1 MLITSRVSCL
11 ILAVLLSA
19 TAASAQDAAQKTP
32 PPRPPATNQILLD
45 VVVSPKSGPPVA
57 DLQQQ
62 DFTLLDNKSPQ
73 PITSFKVIPGREAPA
88 DILIVIDAVNVDYR
102 ILSFQRDQISKF
114 LRAEGGHLAYPI
126 ALAVFTDKGV
136 QIVGNF
142 SSDGNELSATL
153 NREDIGLRDIGRSGG
168 FYGASERLQLSLQAF
183 RQLTASEARNP
194 GRKIM
199 LWVSPGWPL
208 LSGARVEI
216 DAKQQTQIFADI
228 VGLNTQL
235 LQAGVTVYN
244 VNPLG
249 SNSANPARSPPEISA
264 SKSSPFKA
272 AVSFSITTTMSP
284 RSCKNAFPMSRHT
297 TKSPSPP
304 PLPNAPTNITTWK
317 LSSTN
322 QASRRALVRATT
334 RNPHLTTEEFAP
346 KSPAVVLRSEA
357 TTDLSA
363 SSSSL
368 VYPCGS
374 VANPLPW
381 IFSTPLSPR
390 PPR

>member
-1 MLITSRVSCL
+1 MLNSSRLSGL
-11 ILAVLLSA
+11 IFATLLAA
-19 TAASAQDAAQKTP
+19 TAASAQQTP
-32 PPRPPATNQILLD
+32 PPRPPAANQILLD

-62 DFTLLDNKSPQ
+62 DFTLLDNKFPQ
-73 PITSFKVIPGREAPA
+73 TITAFKAVPGREAPA
-88 DILIVIDAVNVDYR
+88 DVLMVIDAVNTDYR
-102 ILSFQRDQISKF
+102 VLSFERTQITKF

-142 SSDGNELSATL
+142 SSDGNDLSATL
-153 NREDIGLRDIGRSGG
+153 DREDIGLRDLGRSGG

-216 DAKQQTQIFADI
+216 DAKQQAQIFADV

-235 LQAGVTVYN
+235 LRAGVTVYN

-249 SNSANPARSPPEISA
+249 ATEALLRTSYYKEFVKGVSKPSQVAAGNLGLQVLAVQSGGLVLDFNNDVTSLLQQCLSDVAPYYEISFT
-264 SKSSPFKA
+264 P
-272 AVSFSITTTMSP
+272 
-284 RSCKNAFPMSRHT
+284 
-297 TKSPSPP
+297 
-304 PLPNAPTNITTWK
+304 
-317 LSSTN
+317 
-322 QASRRALVRATT
+322 ATAERPDEYHHLEIKIAKPGLTART
-334 RNPHLTTEEFAP
+334 RQGYYAQ
-346 KSPAVVLRSEA
+346 PA
-357 TTDLSA
+357 TH
-363 SSSSL
+363 
-368 VYPCGS
+368 
-374 VANPLPW
+374 N
-381 IFSTPLSPR
+381 
-390 PPR
+390 

>member
-1 MLITSRVSCL
+1 MLNTARSSRVLFVTLLCSAA
-11 ILAVLLSA
+11 AVFAQQSA
-19 TAASAQDAAQKTP
+19 
-32 PPRPPATNQILLD
+32 PPAQSPSNQILLD
-45 VVVSPKSGPPVA
+45 VVVPPKSGPPVA

-73 PITSFKVIPGREAPA
+73 AITSFKVVPGREAPA
-88 DILIVIDAVNVDYR
+88 DVLIVIDAVNVDYR
-102 ILSFQRDQISKF
+102 MLSFQRSQISKF

-153 NREDIGLRDIGRSGG
+153 DRQDIGLRDIGRSGG

-216 DAKQQTQIFADI
+216 DAKQQSQIFADI

-249 SNSANPARSPPEISA
+249 SNEALLRTSYYQEFVKGVSKPSQVAAGNLGLQVLAVQSGGLVLDFNNDVSALLQKCLSDVAPYYEISFVPTPA
-264 SKSSPFKA
+264 ERPDEYHHLEIKLAKPGLTA
-272 AVSFSITTTMSP
+272 RTRQGYYAQP
-284 RSCKNAFPMSRHT
+284 
-297 TKSPSPP
+297 
-304 PLPNAPTNITTWK
+304 APHN
-317 LSSTN
+317 
-322 QASRRALVRATT
+322 
-334 RNPHLTTEEFAP
+334 
-346 KSPAVVLRSEA
+346 
-357 TTDLSA
+357 
-363 SSSSL
+363 
-368 VYPCGS
+368 
-374 VANPLPW
+374 
-381 IFSTPLSPR
+381 
-390 PPR
+390 

>member
-1 MLITSRVSCL
+1 MLDTSRLSCL
-11 ILAVLLSA
+11 ILATLLFA
-19 TAASAQDAAQKTP
+19 TAASAQQTP
-32 PPRPPATNQILLD
+32 QPTPLPRPPATNQILLD
-45 VVVSPKSGPPVA
+45 VVVTPKSGPPVA

-73 PITSFKVIPGREAPA
+73 AITSFKVVPGREAPA
-88 DILIVIDAVNVDYR
+88 DVLIVIDAVNVDYR
-102 ILSFQRDQISKF
+102 MLSFQRSQISKF

-126 ALAVFTDKGV
+126 ALGVFTDKGV

-153 NREDIGLRDIGRSGG
+153 DRQDIGLRDIGRSGG

-216 DAKQQTQIFADI
+216 DAKQQSQIFADI

-249 SNSANPARSPPEISA
+249 SNEALLRTSYYQEFVKGVSKPSQVAAGNLGLQVLAVQSGGLVLDFNNDVSALLQKCLSDVAPYYEISFVPTPA
-264 SKSSPFKA
+264 ERPDEYHHLEIKLAKPGLTA
-272 AVSFSITTTMSP
+272 RTRQGYYAQP
-284 RSCKNAFPMSRHT
+284 
-297 TKSPSPP
+297 
-304 PLPNAPTNITTWK
+304 APHN
-317 LSSTN
+317 
-322 QASRRALVRATT
+322 
-334 RNPHLTTEEFAP
+334 
-346 KSPAVVLRSEA
+346 
-357 TTDLSA
+357 
-363 SSSSL
+363 
-368 VYPCGS
+368 
-374 VANPLPW
+374 
-381 IFSTPLSPR
+381 
-390 PPR
+390 